1 MMPGMT
7 STQRRRRRS
16 TEPGHRRKFL
26 IVIDETPECDRA
38 IYYAARRAQSTGGTV
53 VMLAIT
59 DPPDP
64 QFGRSVEELMR
75 AEAQEKARAALE
87 KAALRGRLVSGL
99 EPETLIEEGDP
110 APVIHKVIER
120 DEDIAILALAAG
132 TGRDGPGPLV
142 SVLAGKA
149 AGTFP
154 VPITIVPGDLSD
166 DEIDA
171 LA

>member
-1 MMPGMT
+1 MT
-7 STQRRRRRS
+7 TSRRRRRS

-26 IVIDETPECDRA
+26 IVVDETPECDRA
-38 IYYAARRAQSTGGTV
+38 IYFAARRAQSTGGTV

-59 DPPDP
+59 ERPDG

-75 AEAQEKARAALE
+75 TEAQEKARTALD

-110 APVIHKVIER
+110 TSVIQKVIEA
-120 DEDIAILALAAG
+120 DEDIAVLVLAAG
-132 TGRDGPGPLV
+132 NGRDGPGPLV

-154 VPITIVPGDLSD
+154 VPITIVPSDLAD